1 MIDWRCITLKKR
13 TFAGQRCFLKAEKG
27 TDTGSLV
34 FTLNRYPFKNH
45 SQALHKASTEKG
57 ARISPPKGEIA

>member
-1 MIDWRCITLKKR
+1 MIDWRCITPEKR
-13 TFAGQRCFLKAEKG
+13 TLAGRWCFLKADKG

-45 SQALHKASTEKG
+45 PQALYKAPAEKG
-57 ARISPPKGEIA
+57 VLPLPKGETV